1 MKKAA
6 EVLARLLDKGPA
18 GANPFSSLF
27 GGWQD
32 IAGVSLAEHCRAY
45 EVRHHSLLVE
55 ADHPGWMQ
63 LLLMQKK
70 VIIARIRQ
78 RFPELELR
86 DIKVRV
92 SPGSRPESTPDFT
105 PGSTPGSRPEST
117 PGSSQ
122 GFAPGFTPASTP
134 GFTPGGP
141 ASAEVEQALAAVGDP
156 GLRERLRLLLQE
168 MERRG
173 SGSRDSGPA
182 RRDSGPARRDSGL
195 TRRDSGLTPP
205 Q

>member
-70 VIIARIRQ
+70 VILARIRQ

-92 SPGSRPESTPDFT
+92 SPGSRPESTPGFT
-105 PGSTPGSRPEST
+105 PGSTPGSSQGFAPGSRPEST

-134 GFTPGGP
+134 GFIPGGP

-173 SGSRDSGPA
+173 SGSRDSGLA
-182 RRDSGPARRDSGL
+182 
-195 TRRDSGLTPP
+195 RRDSGLTPP

>member
-18 GANPFSSLF
+18 GSNPFSSLF

-70 VIIARIRQ
+70 AILARIRQ
-78 RFPELELR
+78 RFPQLELR

-92 SPGSRPESTPDFT
+92 SPGSRPA
-105 PGSTPGSRPEST
+105 STPGFT

-122 GFAPGFTPASTP
+122 GFAPGSAPASTP
-134 GFTPGGP
+134 GFLPGGP

>member
-70 VIIARIRQ
+70 VILARIRQ

-92 SPGSRPESTPDFT
+92 SPGSRPESTPGFT

-122 GFAPGFTPASTP
+122 GFAPGSRPASTPGFAPGSSQGFAPGSTPASTP
-134 GFTPGGP
+134 GFLPSGP

-168 MERRG
+168 LERRE
-173 SGSRDSGPA
+173 
-182 RRDSGPARRDSGL
+182 
-195 TRRDSGLTPP
+195 SGLTPP
-205 Q
+205 P

>member
-173 SGSRDSGPA
+173 SGSRDSG
-182 RRDSGPARRDSGL
+182 
-195 TRRDSGLTPP
+195 LTPP
-205 Q
+205 P

>member
-92 SPGSRPESTPDFT
+92 SPGSRP
-105 PGSTPGSRPEST
+105 GS
-117 PGSSQ
+117 
-122 GFAPGFTPASTP
+122 TPASTP
-134 GFTPGGP
+134 GSAPGSRPASTPGFIPGGP

-168 MERRG
+168 LERRE
-173 SGSRDSGPA
+173 SGSRDSG
-182 RRDSGPARRDSGL
+182 L
-195 TRRDSGLTPP
+195 PP
-205 Q
+205 PP

>member
-70 VIIARIRQ
+70 AILARIRQ
-78 RFPELELR
+78 RFPQLELR

-92 SPGSRPESTPDFT
+92 SPGRSPGSTPGSSQ
-105 PGSTPGSRPEST
+105 GSTPGSRPEST
-117 PGSSQ
+117 PG
-122 GFAPGFTPASTP
+122 FL
-134 GFTPGGP
+134 PGGP

-168 MERRG
+168 LERRE
-173 SGSRDSGPA
+173 SGSRDSG
-182 RRDSGPARRDSGL
+182 L
-195 TRRDSGLTPP
+195 PP
-205 Q
+205 PP

>member
-18 GANPFSSLF
+18 GSNPFSSLF

-70 VIIARIRQ
+70 AILARIRQ
-78 RFPELELR
+78 RFPQLELR

-92 SPGSRPESTPDFT
+92 SPGRSPGSTPGSSQ
-105 PGSTPGSRPEST
+105 GSTPGSRPEST
-117 PGSSQ
+117 PG
-122 GFAPGFTPASTP
+122 FL
-134 GFTPGGP
+134 PGGP

-168 MERRG
+168 LERRE
-173 SGSRDSGPA
+173 SGSRDSG
-182 RRDSGPARRDSGL
+182 L
-195 TRRDSGLTPP
+195 PP
-205 Q
+205 PP

>member
-6 EVLARLLDKGPA
+6 EVLARLLEKGPA

-70 VIIARIRQ
+70 AILARIRQ
-78 RFPELELR
+78 RFPQLELR

-92 SPGSRPESTPDFT
+92 N
-105 PGSTPGSRPEST
+105 

-122 GFAPGFTPASTP
+122 GFTPASRPGFTPAFTPASTP
-134 GFTPGGP
+134 GFLPGGP

-168 MERRG
+168 MERRE
-173 SGSRDSGPA
+173 SGSRDSG
-182 RRDSGPARRDSGL
+182 
-195 TRRDSGLTPP
+195 
-205 Q
+205 

>member
-18 GANPFSSLF
+18 GSNPFSSLF

-63 LLLMQKK
+63 LLLIQKK
-70 VIIARIRQ
+70 AILARIRQ
-78 RFPELELR
+78 RFPQLELR

-92 SPGSRPESTPDFT
+92 SPGSRPA
-105 PGSTPGSRPEST
+105 STPGFA

-122 GFAPGFTPASTP
+122 GFAPGSTPASTP
-134 GFTPGGP
+134 GFLPSGP

-168 MERRG
+168 LERRE
-173 SGSRDSGPA
+173 
-182 RRDSGPARRDSGL
+182 
-195 TRRDSGLTPP
+195 SGLTPP
-205 Q
+205 P

>member
-134 GFTPGGP
+134 GFIPGGP

-182 RRDSGPARRDSGL
+182 RRDSGLARRDSGL
-195 TRRDSGLTPP
+195 APP

>member
-32 IAGVSLAEHCRAY
+32 IAGVSLAEHCRVY

-70 VIIARIRQ
+70 AILAGIRQ

-92 SPGSRPESTPDFT
+92 SPGS
-105 PGSTPGSRPEST
+105 
-117 PGSSQ
+117 SQ
-122 GFAPGFTPASTP
+122 GFAPGSRPASTP
-134 GFTPGGP
+134 GFIPGGP

-182 RRDSGPARRDSGL
+182 RRDSGL

-205 Q
+205 P

>member
-18 GANPFSSLF
+18 GSNPFSSLF

-70 VIIARIRQ
+70 AILARIRQ
-78 RFPELELR
+78 RFPQLELR

-92 SPGSRPESTPDFT
+92 SPGSS
-105 PGSTPGSRPEST
+105 PGFT

-122 GFAPGFTPASTP
+122 GFAPDSTPGSTPASTP
-134 GFTPGGP
+134 GFLPGGP

-168 MERRG
+168 LERRE
-173 SGSRDSGPA
+173 SGS
-182 RRDSGPARRDSGL
+182 RDSGL

-205 Q
+205 P